1 MEEKRKM
8 KALRDRI
15 REVREKRKADV
26 IMIIRIKYIL
36 EKSYSWET

>member
-1 MEEKRKM
+1 MEEKRKL

-26 IMIIRIKYIL
+26 RRIIPIKYII
-36 EKSYSWET
+36 EKSNS

>member
-26 IMIIRIKYIL
+26 IMIIPLKYIL

>member
-26 IMIIRIKYIL
+26 IMIIPLKYIL
-36 EKSYSWET
+36 EKSYS